1 MIEYLF
7 GGINERPNGT
17 FSMTPHMPLGMIDA
31 DLLEAIATVVREFK
45 LPGLQ
50 ANTAQRMD
58 TCVRGSW
65 WS

>member
-17 FSMTPHMPLGMIDA
+17 FSITPHLPLGMIDA
-31 DLLEAIATVVREFK
+31 NLLEAIATVVREFK

-50 ANTAQRMD
+50 ANCR
-58 TCVRGSW
+58 VSRFLRLSRHV
-65 WS
+65 S